1 VSLVVGTP
9 MIRVDDGVRGAVELA
24 SPPGMD
30 EARYREPRIV
40 YYDRGE
46 RRVAGKTE
54 KWVIEQTPGS
64 KMRTEEMLLVA
75 YAADRQLECLDKHLP
90 DKHWEPLANRRG
102 IHDLGLVEA
111 IVAYLK
117 TRV

>member
-1 VSLVVGTP
+1 
-9 MIRVDDGVRGAVELA
+9 
-24 SPPGMD
+24 
-30 EARYREPRIV
+30 
-40 YYDRGE
+40 
-46 RRVAGKTE
+46 
-54 KWVIEQTPGS
+54 
-64 KMRTEEMLLVA
+64 MRTEEMLLVA

-117 TRV
+117 TRA

>member
-1 VSLVVGTP
+1 MSLVVGTP
-9 MIRVDDGVRGAVELA
+9 MIRVDDGVRGTVEMSQA
-24 SPPGMD
+24 GEFGFT
-30 EARYREPRIV
+30 EARIV

-75 YAADRQLECLDKHLP
+75 YAADRQLEAVDKHLP
-90 DKHWEPLANRRG
+90 DRHWEPLAQRRAV
-102 IHDLGLVEA
+102 HDFGLVSA

-117 TRV
+117 GRQ